1 MVPISI
7 IKTPTMFK
15 MILIVSVPASLVRTS
30 SGYGPHFRQH
40 LRLLKHGLR
49 RLLLF
54 VGRISFP
61 ASAESVARYASDDG
75 PEITMKTLPLD
86 LLRRAIGSTDK
97 SPNA

>member
-61 ASAESVARYASDDG
+61 ASAETNTPWDCYEG
-75 PEITMKTLPLD
+75 
-86 LLRRAIGSTDK
+86 RRQDMHQMMGRRSR
-97 SPNA
+97 